1 MPRVTVSELA
11 VQIEDLIGPVTPTDT
26 VFGYTHIFR
35 HLSAAQRKI
44 RNIVAILKPELLLA
58 RADLTITAGTATCDM
73 PANSGGI
80 MLITERNSDGTSAMP
95 INHIEHVGNYVNV
108 AEEDSLEDMMRALE
122 WSSSNGWIE
131 YGNNQIRLFPTPSTS
146 DTYHAYYMP
155 LAADMHSGTVAAAA
169 TSSIT
174 LASSATYGQLHTTD
188 DYYNAAYVTCTSDAP
203 AGALGQVR
211 LISDYVGSTKV
222 ATISAAWTTV
232 PTASSATYEIMP
244 ILPEICYDAIV
255 ARAAMT
261 LAVMRGM
268 ANFGAL
274 REEAARAEEELYRT
288 LRNLQLQEPI
298 WLGKV

>member
-58 RADLTITAGTATCDM
+58 RADLTITAGTATCEM

-80 MLITERNSDGTSAMP
+80 MLITETNSDGTSAMP

-146 DTYHAYYMP
+146 A
-155 LAADMHSGTVAAAA
+155 LVLV
-169 TSSIT
+169 SIT
-174 LASSATYGQLHTTD
+174 LRNPVSSHILSFGSNKMNRAGKARIKRTDYPHQLKRILLVFYLCAHQCLLHRT
-188 DYYNAAYVTCTSDAP
+188 
-203 AGALGQVR
+203 R
-211 LISDYVGSTKV
+211 LPL
-222 ATISAAWTTV
+222 TV
-232 PTASSATYEIMP
+232 FRRSVPGGRDNK
-244 ILPEICYDAIV
+244 LIV
-255 ARAAMT
+255 
-261 LAVMRGM
+261 
-268 ANFGAL
+268 
-274 REEAARAEEELYRT
+274 LYSFFLYT
-288 LRNLQLQEPI
+288 HP
-298 WLGKV
+298 VP